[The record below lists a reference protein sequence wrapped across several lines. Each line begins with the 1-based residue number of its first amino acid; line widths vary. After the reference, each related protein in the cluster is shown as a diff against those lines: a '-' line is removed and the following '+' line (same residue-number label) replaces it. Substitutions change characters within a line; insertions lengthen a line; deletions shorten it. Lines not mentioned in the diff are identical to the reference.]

1 MGATVLD
8 MHKLDFSQFQYKNGN
23 IEKLQTEAYTTLRG
37 RTYKTE
43 VGFVIKVARE
53 NLCSHFASQTKF
65 LERDLDGLLEA
76 HTVEQLLFLT
86 SSGDEY
92 KRVLGILK
100 KTALKTNYLDCK
112 AEGSGG
118 VSAKKRKHEDA
129 NYDSEDPEEF
139 SHINLYNTGTAP
151 VSATPRKTK
160 ITPIKKKLDPASL
173 E

>member
-8 MHKLDFSQFQYKNGN
+8 IHKLDFSQFQYKNGN
-23 IEKLQTEAYTTLRG
+23 IDKLHTEAYTTLRG

-43 VGFVIKVARE
+43 IGYVIKVARE
-53 NLCSHFASQTKF
+53 NLCSHFSSQAKL

-86 SSGDEY
+86 SSAEEY

-100 KTALKTNYLDCK
+100 KAALKTNYLASK
-112 AEGSGG
+112 AEGSDGDG
-118 VSAKKRKHEDA
+118 AKKRKHQDT
-129 NYDSEDPEEF
+129 NYDSEDPEEY
-139 SHINLYNTGTAP
+139 SHMNLYNTQAT
-151 VSATPRKTK
+151 SATPNPRKSK